1 MLSVKQKILKEIIH
15 KKAGAIISIW
25 SSFLNNTTSS
35 KGRLFWGLQIFGW
48 LVLSVLTYLTLTL
61 WYTSSNFW
69 PNNIHGLL
77 QSILGIFFSLI
88 LRQIFLYLWDKT
100 YIGRTII
107 GALSII
113 VIAFLWTVIRMQ
125 LFLSIV
131 VTPPV
136 NLETPGW
143 GFDKASIFFNFGVDG
158 ASSGE
163 KKYYWDDVSFGK
175 SSSRFTVS
183 GVNLPETNKLQQI
196 DLPVNFDKVDVN
208 YDLIDFGG
216 ASTTIEPDPSG
227 KMGNVAVTT
236 KLAYAETWAGT
247 TMSTSNGFAS
257 DIPINT
263 SNSTLSVWVYSPDA
277 GIPVRLKLED
287 HTNSNHSTETETKTT
302 KVNTWERLIF
312 DFNIPATIHIDGNIH
327 EIWEEFGGWYFTS
340 LLIFLCWATS
350 YHGIK
355 YAMLFQLQRDEA
367 TGQAQKAKLLSLQA
381 LAATKEAEL
390 KMLRYQLNPHFM
402 FNTLNAIYAL
412 IKFGDQNLAKNM
424 VSKLAKFLRYSLN
437 GDHEQLVT
445 LSQELD
451 ALTLYLDIEKV
462 RFDDR
467 LIVKT
472 DIEPM
477 AGLCLVPSLILQPL
491 VENAIKY
498 AIAEQEN
505 GGTIVIAASVR
516 KKQLI
521 LTVSDDGPGAD
532 LDNGKLPSPSGIGL
546 SNTQQRLETL
556 FDQQY
561 TFSLENL
568 VPHGLQIVMSL
579 PYQKR

>member
-1 MLSVKQKILKEIIH
+1 
-15 KKAGAIISIW
+15 
-25 SSFLNNTTSS
+25 
-35 KGRLFWGLQIFGW
+35 
-48 LVLSVLTYLTLTL
+48 
-61 WYTSSNFW
+61 
-69 PNNIHGLL
+69 
-77 QSILGIFFSLI
+77 
-88 LRQIFLYLWDKT
+88 
-100 YIGRTII
+100 
-107 GALSII
+107 
-113 VIAFLWTVIRMQ
+113 
-125 LFLSIV
+125 
-131 VTPPV
+131 
-136 NLETPGW
+136 
-143 GFDKASIFFNFGVDG
+143 
-158 ASSGE
+158 
-163 KKYYWDDVSFGK
+163 
-175 SSSRFTVS
+175 
-183 GVNLPETNKLQQI
+183 
-196 DLPVNFDKVDVN
+196 
-208 YDLIDFGG
+208 
-216 ASTTIEPDPSG
+216 
-227 KMGNVAVTT
+227 
-236 KLAYAETWAGT
+236 
-247 TMSTSNGFAS
+247 
-257 DIPINT
+257 
-263 SNSTLSVWVYSPDA
+263 
-277 GIPVRLKLED
+277 
-287 HTNSNHSTETETKTT
+287 
-302 KVNTWERLIF
+302 
-312 DFNIPATIHIDGNIH
+312 
-327 EIWEEFGGWYFTS
+327 
-340 LLIFLCWATS
+340 
-350 YHGIK
+350 
-355 YAMLFQLQRDEA
+355 
-367 TGQAQKAKLLSLQA
+367 
-381 LAATKEAEL
+381 
-390 KMLRYQLNPHFM
+390 
-402 FNTLNAIYAL
+402 
-412 IKFGDQNLAKNM
+412 M